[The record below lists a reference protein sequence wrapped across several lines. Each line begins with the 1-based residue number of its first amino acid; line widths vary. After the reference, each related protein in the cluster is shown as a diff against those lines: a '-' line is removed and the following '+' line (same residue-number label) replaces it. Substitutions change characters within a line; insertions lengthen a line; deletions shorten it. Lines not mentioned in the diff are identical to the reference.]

1 MTLRFAG
8 LVTRYAC
15 LGALV
20 LRVNTS
26 LAQTDSPVELAWEAP
41 ENCPQQ
47 LEVEQQVRALVGTSS
62 GERMNPLRVHGAIEP
77 LGERYRLTLFIE
89 RSATRGTRVIESDD
103 CNSLGKAAAVVLG
116 LLVQKE
122 RTLGRELSDSELN
135 GQPDRPA
142 KPPGEAERPPPKK
155 QLPPPVV
162 QPPPKP
168 PRPWHVLLRI
178 PDASL
183 DFNTLPRLG
192 YGIGMGVGMSYYAW
206 RAILA
211 GAMYP
216 MQDQTSSGLQP
227 YRTEYR
233 RKSLEAMVCYGWR
246 SNAIEVAPCAVLT
259 GDAVSASASGEQ
271 LRSQD
276 QTARFISVGGG
287 ISGFLH
293 LGRFVSLVA
302 TGTGR
307 ITTNRTEFQ
316 VTRASE
322 LASIPGPEL
331 AEPYRVPLV
340 TLSASL
346 ACEWIF

>member
-1 MTLRFAG
+1 VKWRFVG
-8 LVTRYAC
+8 LATRCAC
-15 LGALV
+15 LGALI

-26 LAQTDSPVELAWEAP
+26 RAQTDEPVELVWEAP

-47 LEVEQQVRALVGTSS
+47 LEVEQQVRSLVGTSS

-122 RTLGRELSDSELN
+122 RTLGRELSDSEIN
-135 GQPDRPA
+135 GQPDRPP
-142 KPPGEAERPPPKK
+142 KPPGEVEHLPPKK
-155 QLPPPVV
+155 QPTPPVL
-162 QPPPKP
+162 QPTPRP

-192 YGIGMGVGMSYYAW
+192 YGMGVGVGMSYYAW

-211 GAMYP
+211 GAIYP
-216 MQDQTSSGLQP
+216 MQDQTLSGLQL
-227 YRTEYR
+227 YRAEYR
-233 RKSLEAMVCYGWR
+233 RRSLEASVCHGWR
-246 SNAIEVAPCAVLT
+246 SNVVEVAPCAVLA
-259 GDAVSASASGEQ
+259 GDAVSARASGEH
-271 LRSQD
+271 LSSHD
-276 QTARFISVGGG
+276 QTARWISVGGG

-293 LGRFVSLVA
+293 LGRYVSLVA
-302 TGTGR
+302 SGTGR
-307 ITTNRTEFQ
+307 FTTNRTQFLVNQ
-316 VTRASE
+316 TSE
-322 LASIPGPEL
+322 LAGLDLGLEV
-331 AEPYRVPLV
+331 AHRVPLV